1 MDILN
6 LVKRQ
11 VLMRKLIMENQVVGK
26 ISTEENNNEDIA
38 QNDDYVEI

>member
-1 MDILN
+1 
-6 LVKRQ
+6 
-11 VLMRKLIMENQVVGK
+11 MRKLIMENQVVGK